1 MAESAPEP
9 RVGLLLA
16 LADDEMVLG
25 HRHSEW
31 TGWAPYLEE
40 DLAFSSIAQDEMA
53 HARVLYELAE
63 PLDGRD
69 ADALALGRPRDEYLH
84 AVICE
89 RPNRDWG
96 YTLARHY
103 LYDTADDVRLAALE
117 TSTYQELASA
127 VRTVRLE
134 ERYHL
139 EHARLWFSRL
149 AHGPVEGRQRFA
161 DGLEAAVGEALA
173 LFESLPGEERLLEE
187 GILPRPSEELLG
199 EWLEQVGNEL
209 EAASLDWVL
218 ADHAPTGGEMVPT
231 SAGEIEAG
239 STLSVP
245 GIEHRDG
252 RWLHVGEFA
261 GAGGRR
267 GRHSDDFTELWEEM
281 TGLYRAI
288 PGARW

>member
-1 MAESAPEP
+1 VEADP
-9 RVGLLLA
+9 RLVLLLA
-16 LADDEMVLG
+16 LADDELVLG

-53 HARVLYELAE
+53 HAQVLYELAA
-63 PLDGRD
+63 PLSGSD
-69 ADALALGRPRDEYLH
+69 ADALALGRSPEEYRH

-103 LYDTADDVRLAALE
+103 LYDAADDVRLRALE
-117 TSTYQELASA
+117 SSSFEELASA
-127 VRTVRLE
+127 VKTIRLE

-139 EHARLWFSRL
+139 EHAGLWFRRL
-149 AHGPVEGRQRFA
+149 AEGPVEARQRFA
-161 DGLEAAVGEALA
+161 QGLESAIGEAVA
-173 LFESLPGEERLLEE
+173 LFEALPGEEALLES
-187 GILPRPSEELLG
+187 GVLPTSNEDLLAV
-199 EWLEQVGNEL
+199 WLELVGSEL

-218 ADHAPTGGEMVPT
+218 AEHAGAGAEMVPT
-231 SAGEIEAG
+231 SSGEIEAG
-239 STLSVP
+239 PALSVP
-245 GIEHRDG
+245 GIENRDG
-252 RWLHVGEFA
+252 RWVHVGEFA
-261 GAGGRR
+261 GAGGRH
-267 GRHSDDFTELWEEM
+267 GRHTEDFQALWGEM